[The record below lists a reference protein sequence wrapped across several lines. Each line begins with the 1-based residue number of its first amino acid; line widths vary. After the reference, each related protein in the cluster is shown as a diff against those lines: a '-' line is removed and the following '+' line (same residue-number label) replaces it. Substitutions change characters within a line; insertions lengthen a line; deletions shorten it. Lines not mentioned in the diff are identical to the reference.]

1 MKIIKSIIERKSL
14 KNTLRL
20 KQSLGCELRSE
31 GGHIK
36 LWVWGNF
43 QYNLKSILEIWE
55 TMRKKANNKNSVDA
69 IQMYNLVADF
79 HTIIQ

>member
-1 MKIIKSIIERKSL
+1 MKIIKSIIERKIL

-43 QYNLKSILEIWE
+43 QYNLKVFWKYGKPW
-55 TMRKKANNKNSVDA
+55 RKKAYNKNSVDA

-79 HTIIQ
+79 PTIIQ